1 MNEQNIKDIKELFER
16 YGIETNFKTINKNTL
31 EIVPTTQD
39 SDFKEMLWLIKKL
52 QTSIRQVTL
61 SNSPH
66 HSEYSF
72 NPASRYGS
80 TMQVQPPTTSICET
94 PMQTLNDVVYVEL
107 TRKED
112 TVELLVEYSDGMPE
126 RMKYTYTGI
135 GCNLLNLIRYSV
147 DVSEVLRKLA

>member
-1 MNEQNIKDIKELFER
+1 M
-16 YGIETNFKTINKNTL
+16 T
-31 EIVPTTQD
+31 D

-72 NPASRYGS
+72 NPANPYSL
-80 TMQVQPPTTSICET
+80 TMQIQPPTTSICET

-107 TRKED
+107 TCKEG

-126 RMKYTYTGI
+126 RVKYTYTGI
-135 GCNLLNLIRYSV
+135 GCNLRNLIRYSV
-147 DVSEVLRKLA
+147 DVSEVLTP

>member
-72 NPASRYGS
+72 NLASRYGL

-107 TRKED
+107 TLKED

-135 GCNLLNLIRYSV
+135 ECNLLNLIRYSV
-147 DVSEVLRKLA
+147 DVSKVLTP

>member
-16 YGIETNFKTINKNTL
+16 YGIETNFKKINKNTL
-31 EIVPTTQD
+31 EKVPTTQD
-39 SDFKEMLWLIKKL
+39 PDFKEMLWLIKKL

-72 NPASRYGS
+72 NPASRYGL
-80 TMQVQPPTTSICET
+80 TMQVQPPTTNICET

-107 TRKED
+107 TLKED
-112 TVELLVEYSDGMPE
+112 TVELIVEYRDGMPE
-126 RMKYTYTGI
+126 RMKYSYEGI

-147 DVSEVLRKLA
+147 DVSEVLTP

>member
-1 MNEQNIKDIKELFER
+1 M
-16 YGIETNFKTINKNTL
+16 T
-31 EIVPTTQD
+31 D

-72 NPASRYGS
+72 NPASRYGL
-80 TMQVQPPTTSICET
+80 TMQVQPPTDSICET

-107 TRKED
+107 TRKMG
-112 TVELLVEYSDGMPE
+112 TVELLVEYRDGMPE
-126 RMKYTYTGI
+126 RVKYAYEGI

-147 DVSEVLRKLA
+147 DVSKVLRKLT

>member
-1 MNEQNIKDIKELFER
+1 M
-16 YGIETNFKTINKNTL
+16 T
-31 EIVPTTQD
+31 D

-72 NPASRYGS
+72 NPASRYGL

-135 GCNLLNLIRYSV
+135 ECNLLNAIKYSV
-147 DVSEVLRKLA
+147 DVSKILKKVNVNIMKEDNRT

>member
-31 EIVPTTQD
+31 EKVPTTQD

-72 NPASRYGS
+72 NPASRYGL
-80 TMQVQPPTTSICET
+80 TMQVQPPTEDICET

-112 TVELLVEYSDGMPE
+112 TVELIVEYSDGMPE

-147 DVSEVLRKLA
+147 DVSKE

>member
-52 QTSIRQVTL
+52 QTSIRQVIL

-66 HSEYSF
+66 HCEYSF
-72 NPASRYGS
+72 NPANPYSL
-80 TMQVQPPTTSICET
+80 TMQIQPPTTNICET

-147 DVSEVLRKLA
+147 DVSEVLTP

>member
-1 MNEQNIKDIKELFER
+1 M
-16 YGIETNFKTINKNTL
+16 T
-31 EIVPTTQD
+31 D

-72 NPASRYGS
+72 NPASRYGL
-80 TMQVQPPTTSICET
+80 TMQVQPPTDNIFET

-107 TRKED
+107 TRKMD
-112 TVELLVEYSDGMPE
+112 TVELLVEYRDGMPE
-126 RMKYTYTGI
+126 RVKYAYEGI

-147 DVSEVLRKLA
+147 DVSKVLRKLT

>member
-31 EIVPTTQD
+31 EKFPTTQD

-52 QTSIRQVTL
+52 QTSIRQVTR

-72 NPASRYGS
+72 NPASRYGL
-80 TMQVQPPTTSICET
+80 TMQVQPPTEDICET

-107 TRKED
+107 TLKED

-126 RMKYTYTGI
+126 RVKYTYTGI
-135 GCNLLNLIRYSV
+135 ECNLLNLIRYSV
-147 DVSEVLRKLA
+147 DVSKVLTP

>member
-1 MNEQNIKDIKELFER
+1 M
-16 YGIETNFKTINKNTL
+16 T
-31 EIVPTTQD
+31 D

-52 QTSIRQVTL
+52 QTSIRQVTH

-72 NPASRYGS
+72 NPASRYGL
-80 TMQVQPPTTSICET
+80 TMQVQPPTEDICET

-107 TRKED
+107 TCKMD

-126 RMKYTYTGI
+126 RMKYSYKGI
-135 GCNLLNLIRYSV
+135 ECNLLNAIKYSV
-147 DVSEVLRKLA
+147 DVSKILKKVNVNIMKEDNRT

>member
-31 EIVPTTQD
+31 EKVPTTQD

-52 QTSIRQVTL
+52 QTSIRQVTH
-61 SNSPH
+61 SNAPH

-72 NPASRYGS
+72 NPASRYGL

-107 TRKED
+107 TCKED

-147 DVSEVLRKLA
+147 DVSKVLTP

>member
-31 EIVPTTQD
+31 EKVPTTQD

-72 NPASRYGS
+72 NPASRYGL
-80 TMQVQPPTTSICET
+80 TMQVQPPTNSICET

-112 TVELLVEYSDGMPE
+112 TVELIVEYSDGMPE
-126 RMKYTYTGI
+126 RMRYAYEGI

-147 DVSEVLRKLA
+147 DVSKE

>member
-1 MNEQNIKDIKELFER
+1 MTEQ
-16 YGIETNFKTINKNTL
+16 TTI
-31 EIVPTTQD
+31 D

-72 NPASRYGS
+72 NPASRYGL
-80 TMQVQPPTTSICET
+80 TMQVQPPTEDICET

-107 TRKED
+107 TRKMD

-126 RMKYTYTGI
+126 RVNYTYTGI
-135 GCNLLNLIRYSV
+135 ECNLLNLIRYSV
-147 DVSEVLRKLA
+147 DVSEVLTP

>member
-1 MNEQNIKDIKELFER
+1 MKMLKKVVVVDAYKIRRATKEM
-16 YGIETNFKTINKNTL
+16 T
-31 EIVPTTQD
+31 D

-52 QTSIRQVTL
+52 QTNIRQVTI
-61 SNSPH
+61 SNAPH

-72 NPASRYGS
+72 NPASQYGL

-112 TVELLVEYSDGMPE
+112 TVELIVEYSDGMPE
-126 RMKYTYTGI
+126 RVEYTYTGI
-135 GCNLLNLIRYSV
+135 GCTLLNLIRYSV
-147 DVSEVLRKLA
+147 DVSKVLRKLA